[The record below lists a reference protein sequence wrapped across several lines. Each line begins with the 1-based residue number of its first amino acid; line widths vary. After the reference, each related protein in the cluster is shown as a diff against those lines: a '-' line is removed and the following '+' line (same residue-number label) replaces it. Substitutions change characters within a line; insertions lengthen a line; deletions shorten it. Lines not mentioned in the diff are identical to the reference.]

1 MKIKHKILVT
11 LEDQN
16 MFPIIPVIKPIE
28 HSSTQKKIIEKQD
41 IHLFWVKTNPDKLH
55 PLPSLPLE
63 EEEVYIVINQALR
76 KIFLWVGAEA
86 PARSKFVGAHSANV
100 IQRETGIVYRVENV
114 EQQSESSDFLRTLS
128 VIEA

>member
-1 MKIKHKILVT
+1 
-11 LEDQN
+11 
-16 MFPIIPVIKPIE
+16 MFSIIPVIKPIE
-28 HSSTQKKIIEKQD
+28 HTSTQKKMIEKQD
-41 IHLFWVKTNPDKLH
+41 IHLFWVKTNPDELH
-55 PLPSLPLE
+55 PLSVLSLPLE

-76 KIFLWVGAEA
+76 KIFLWVGTAA

-128 VIEA
+128 VIET